1 MPCPICEKATIHKYR
16 PFCSVECANRD
27 LHNWLHEE
35 YTLESGAIDKIEE
48 NSVPEAPFFQTKT
61 DD

>member
-1 MPCPICEKATIHKYR
+1 MPCPICQSQTHVKFR

-27 LHNWLHEE
+27 LHNWVSEV
-35 YTLESGAIDKIEE
+35 YTLEGEE
-48 NSVPEAPFFQTKT
+48 NDADEDGIFGTDAKQT